1 MRESLRGR
9 KPILITAMAF
19 KDLMYSEYDN
29 DIAEK
34 LFKEYFVYFTLKDW
48 KEIAN
53 NTAVDSSGR
62 AKILRQFWWSW
73 SVTEKTLQELNA
85 FVYPDEIY
93 YCGYYLEDLYNA
105 NLIIGD
111 DMIFSPAELANHLN

>member
-1 MRESLRGR
+1 
-9 KPILITAMAF
+9 
-19 KDLMYSEYDN
+19 MYGEYGN

-34 LFKEYFVYFTLKDW
+34 LFKNYFVYFTLKDW

-53 NTAVDSSGR
+53 NIAVDSSRR

-73 SVTEKTLQELNA
+73 SVTEKTLQELNS
-85 FVYPDEIY
+85 FVYPDEIC

-111 DMIFSPAELANHLN
+111 DMIFSPAELASQLG